1 MDEELARGPGSAVL
15 VIPMPG
21 GMAVPTDTFPAMIAW
36 LYRHGGPRTGEAL
49 TRLERHGWKLE
60 LPDPDAGTQTELWA
74 SARFADVAHA
84 RAAAKAFQ
92 GRVGEEMRWAPVD
105 RPGEAAMLPVDEPP
119 GANRRRPP

>member
-36 LYRHGGPRTGEAL
+36 LYRHGGPRTGEVL

-60 LPDPDAGTQTELWA
+60 LPDPDAGTQT
-74 SARFADVAHA
+74 DVAHA

-119 GANRRRPP
+119 GADRRRPP

>member
-1 MDEELARGPGSAVL
+1 MNDEPDRAPGIAVL

-21 GMAVPTDTFPAMIAW
+21 GMAAPTDTFPSMIAW
-36 LYRHGGPRTGEAL
+36 LYHHGGPRTGEVL
-49 TRLERHGWKLE
+49 TRLERHGWELE
-60 LPDPDAGTQTELWA
+60 LPDPDAGKQTELWA

-84 RAAAKAFQ
+84 RAAVKPFQ
-92 GRVGEEMRWAPVD
+92 GRVGDKMRWAPVD